1 MAGNLNSGRK
11 SKSDEIELIER
22 LGVLDDEAFEQL
34 RKGIERGEFAYVKL
48 YFLYRFGRPKQI
60 QDITVHSEQPLFDIS
75 QVPNILFKKSE

>member
-1 MAGNLNSGRK
+1 MAGNQFSGRK

-48 YFLYRFGRPKQI
+48 YFLYKWGRPKNI
-60 QDITVHSEQPLFDIS
+60 QEITVNSEQPLF
-75 QVPNILFKKSE
+75 NL

>member
-34 RKGIERGEFAYVKL
+34 RKGIERGEFAFVKL
-48 YFLYRFGRPKQI
+48 YFLYKWGRPKNI
-60 QDITVHSEQPLFDIS
+60 QEITVNSEQPLF
-75 QVPNILFKKSE
+75 NL

>member
-34 RKGIERGEFAYVKL
+34 RKGIERGEFAFVKL
-48 YFLYRFGRPKQI
+48 YFLYKWGRPKNI
-60 QDITVHSEQPLFDIS
+60 QEITVNSEQPLF
-75 QVPNILFKKSE
+75 NLN

>member
-34 RKGIERGEFAYVKL
+34 RKGIERGEFAFIKL
-48 YFLYRFGRPKQI
+48 YFLYKWGRPKNI
-60 QDITVHSEQPLFDIS
+60 QEITVNSEQPLF
-75 QVPNILFKKSE
+75 NLN

>member
-1 MAGNLNSGRK
+1 MAGNQFSGRK

-48 YFLYRFGRPKQI
+48 YFLYKWGRPKNTQE
-60 QDITVHSEQPLFDIS
+60 ITVNSEQPLF
-75 QVPNILFKKSE
+75 NLN

>member
-48 YFLYRFGRPKQI
+48 YFLYRWGKPKQI
-60 QDITVHSEQPLFDIS
+60 QEITVNSEQPLFDIS

>member
-48 YFLYRFGRPKQI
+48 YFLYKWGRPKNI
-60 QDITVHSEQPLFDIS
+60 QEITVNSEQPLF
-75 QVPNILFKKSE
+75 NL

>member
-22 LGVLDDEAFEQL
+22 LGVLDDEAFAQL

-48 YFLYRFGRPKQI
+48 YFLYK
-60 QDITVHSEQPLFDIS
+60 
-75 QVPNILFKKSE
+75 

>member
-48 YFLYRFGRPKQI
+48 YFLYKWGRPKNI
-60 QDITVHSEQPLFDIS
+60 QEITVNSEQPLF
-75 QVPNILFKKSE
+75 NLN